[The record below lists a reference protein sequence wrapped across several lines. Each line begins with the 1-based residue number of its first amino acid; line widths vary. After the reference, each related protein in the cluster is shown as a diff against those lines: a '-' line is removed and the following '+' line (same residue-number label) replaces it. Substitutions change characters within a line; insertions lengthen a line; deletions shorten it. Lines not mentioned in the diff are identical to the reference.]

1 MAYQNSDLVNGNDLL
16 LYIYSGSTAQPVAF
30 GTSASLQV
38 DGATISANNKM
49 ACRFAQNLLG
59 NCSYTV
65 SSDSLYTDTDAHY
78 SFDDMLASMVAGETV
93 KWALAKATSAST
105 SACTSATYAIDSTEI
120 VAAGE
125 AIITSLSL
133 NAGLDEVASC
143 SITLTGTGDIKQSS
157 PV

>member
-65 SSDSLYTDTDAHY
+65 SSDSLYTDTESHY
-78 SFDDMLASMVAGETV
+78 SFDDMLAQMVAGDTV
-93 KWALAKATSAST
+93 KWALAEATSGST
-105 SACTSATYAIDSTEI
+105 AVCSAATYDINTEKI
-120 VAAGE
+120 VAAGN

-143 SITLTGTGDIKQSS
+143 SITLTGSGDLKQTS

>member
-1 MAYQNSDLVNGNDLL
+1 
-16 LYIYSGSTAQPVAF
+16 
-30 GTSASLQV
+30 
-38 DGATISANNKM
+38 M

-105 SACTSATYAIDSTEI
+105 SACTSATYAIDAQEI

-125 AIITSLSL
+125 AIRIYST
-133 NAGLDEVASC
+133 AGVLQEVKQTDADGTLVRSVANLPQGI
-143 SITLTGTGDIKQSS
+143 SIIKINKQSIKITKK
-157 PV
+157 